1 MRYALGKSWGAKKLE
16 FSINSER
23 NDKNDS
29 QNRWNDEQRLVKALA
44 KGDEEAYKYLYRNY
58 ASKIGALVKS
68 YLGSD
73 DIDDVVQE
81 VFLRIYKNVKKF
93 RGESKLSTWIYR
105 IAINV
110 CNNMYRKMKGRGPV
124 VDLTE
129 PMDDEDYTFQF
140 STDEDVQ
147 KNVTNDIM
155 YEKLRKVLETLSPED
170 RAILFMKEIDGL
182 TYEEVGK
189 ILDKPEGTIK
199 SRLHYIKQ
207 TIRKAFKE
215 VTFDE

>member
-1 MRYALGKSWGAKKLE
+1 ME
-16 FSINSER
+16 FSIINER
-23 NDKNDS
+23 NNKNDS
-29 QNRWNDEQRLVKALA
+29 QNRWNDEQRLIKALA
-44 KGDEEAYKYLYRNY
+44 KGDEEAYRYLYRNY

-73 DIDDVVQE
+73 DVDDVVQE

-110 CNNMYRKMKGRGPV
+110 CNNMYRKMKSRGKI
-124 VDLTE
+124 VDLSE
-129 PMDDEDYTFQF
+129 PICEEDYAFQF

-147 KNVTNDIM
+147 KNVTDDIM
-155 YEKLRKVLETLSPED
+155 YEKLREVLDTLSPED

-189 ILDKPEGTIK
+189 ILNKPEGTIK

-215 VTFDE
+215 VTHDE